1 MFIIIRFVISKLVIN
16 IYMFP
21 KIKYMTNDEPPY
33 IAHWSRFPV
42 FVQQLFSSR
51 FLADFDAQYS
61 KLGVFGVE
69 EFFFSKKL

>member
-1 MFIIIRFVISKLVIN
+1 LKNGFKSFKTSLTSSN
-16 IYMFP
+16 LP
-21 KIKYMTNDEPPY
+21 KST